1 MSLALLCS
9 GQGRQDRGT
18 FTLLAD
24 EPAARPIFDAA
35 TAPLGT
41 DPAEFCRTAPEETLH
56 ANREGQLVCVARALA
71 AAAALFPDG
80 APPETIVA
88 GYSVGEMAA
97 WGIAG
102 VWSPT
107 DTLVLVER
115 RAKAMDMA
123 GGPDDQLAHVRG
135 LARETVE
142 RLARRF
148 DCAIAI
154 VNPGRLFIVGGTR
167 AATEAFCAAAL
178 DAGAARAG
186 PMSVRVAS
194 HTPRLA
200 GAVAPFATALAA
212 VPAKSPALRLM
223 TAGGATLVTRPDR
236 ALAGLAAQLAET
248 IDWAA
253 VLEALAERGVTTIL
267 ELGPGRALADMA
279 AAALPTAEVR
289 ALDDFHSL
297 AGARAWLKDHLG
309 RCTAGVGE

>member
-18 FTLLAD
+18 FALLAY
-24 EPAARPIFDAA
+24 EPAARPILDAA
-35 TAPLGT
+35 TRLLGAH
-41 DPAEFCRTAPEETLH
+41 PAEFCRTAPEEALH
-56 ANREGQLVCVARALA
+56 ANREGQLLCVARALA

-102 VWSPT
+102 VWPPA
-107 DTLVLVER
+107 DTLALVDR
-115 RAKAMDMA
+115 RAQAMDLA

-200 GAVAPFATALAA
+200 GAVAPFAAALAA
-212 VPAKSPALRLM
+212 TPTQAPALRLM
-223 TAGGATLVTRPDR
+223 TASGATLVTRPGQ

-253 VLEALAERGVTTIL
+253 VLEALAERGVTTVL

-279 AAALPTAEVR
+279 AAALPTADVR
-289 ALDDFHSL
+289 ALDDFHGL
-297 AGARAWLKDHLG
+297 AGARAWLKGHLG
-309 RCTAGVGE
+309 PCTSGVGE

>member
-18 FTLLAD
+18 FALLPD
-24 EPAARPIFDAA
+24 EPAARPILDAA
-35 TAPLGT
+35 TALLGAH
-41 DPAEFCRTAPEETLH
+41 PAEFCRTAPEEALH
-56 ANREGQLVCVARALA
+56 ANREGQLLCVARALA
-71 AAAALFPDG
+71 AAATLFPHG
-80 APPETIVA
+80 ASPETIVA

-102 VWSPT
+102 VWPAA
-107 DTLVLVER
+107 DTLALVDR

-135 LARETVE
+135 LSREAVE

-186 PMSVRVAS
+186 PMNVHVAS

-200 GAVAPFATALAA
+200 DAVVPFATALAA

-223 TAGGATLVTRPDR
+223 TASGATLVARPDR
-236 ALAGLAAQLAET
+236 ALAGLAGQLAET

-253 VLEALAERGVTTIL
+253 VLEALAERGVTTVL

-297 AGARAWLKDHLG
+297 AGARAWLKDRLG